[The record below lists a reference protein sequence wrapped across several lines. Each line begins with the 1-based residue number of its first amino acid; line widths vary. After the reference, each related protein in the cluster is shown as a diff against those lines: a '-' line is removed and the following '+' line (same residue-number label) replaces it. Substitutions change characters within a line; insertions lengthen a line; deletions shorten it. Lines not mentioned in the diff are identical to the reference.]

1 MRLLPSTK
9 LFNLYT
15 FCVTSSL
22 LPLILLGQLAERA
35 VPQEELKTLSL
46 LDAKAT
52 LDLGELVGQDEI
64 FQQGASIPRTT
75 AAPSGASLTP
85 TARNLKHT
93 AEQAFKAGRFSEA
106 LDGYG
111 SALAL
116 AKTEAASAAPQ
127 SSAASTKALSTTLSA
142 NVSSA
147 KVVEQALAGRA
158 QMLARLG
165 RMDELETLFESD
177 SGAEVRGRA
186 GQVLRNAKEGL
197 HLMQHRPDL
206 AFLCGPTALQSLYA
220 QAEGRPHPR
229 IHAEA
234 STRQGVS
241 LARLGALAGEVEL
254 PLQMAFREEGAAD
267 FITPA
272 VVHWGVGHYASI
284 LETRNDHYR
293 VVDPTFGQDF
303 WIAADVLNTEA
314 SGYFLVGEGTL
325 PAGWRSVAPAEASE
339 VWGRGSVRSRNTCS
353 TRQSDHRSPKNQSC
367 GLGMA
372 AYSAHLHM
380 VSLGLT
386 DIPLAYIPAYGP
398 EIAFQLDYVERDLSQ
413 PATLTHG
420 HLGSQWLHNYH
431 SYLDLYVDAELD
443 LHSAELALPGGGLE
457 RFEFAFFVVSLP
469 VTSQEQSGTLVS
481 PISPETGTRLE
492 VTYRSPPN
500 QPWIVVLYRLL
511 FPDGSSLS
519 YDSGGALREL
529 DEPRLN
535 DPDLD
540 ARLYVTQITDAGG
553 GNNQLSLSYD
563 NSVTGALRLE
573 SITDATGGV
582 AEVLYPDRLASFPTL
597 NFDPG
602 TSDPLHIV
610 GFIDPAG
617 RHAQVHYD
625 ATGRLEKIVDAVG
638 IESSVTY
645 TGASDQVDSLTT
657 PYGTALFRRGTVIDD
672 PDIFGWLEME
682 DALGRVERLEYTQR
696 APGVSPADPD
706 APDRAQVLIRPTNSR
721 QFRNTF
727 YWDHQAW
734 SKHRGDYTQA
744 QVYHWLHS
752 NFYALSTGALESYQA
767 PQSSRVYYNY
777 PGMVTEED
785 ATLADRATL
794 LFPSKIARL
803 DDEGGTWLET
813 RQYNDAGNLTQ
824 FVDAAGRITDL
835 AYEGASGFT
844 PADVRLSSVTVAN
857 SEIVRYSYANAFFP
871 LLPTRIEYAGQA
883 PIDLVYNSVGQLL
896 TSTQDGD
903 TTSYLYHQP
912 DGTATKG
919 NLLSIVAPASLGT
932 LTSFTYDSVNRV
944 ASITDADGRT
954 HSFTYDDL
962 DRLTIVQF
970 PDGSQEVTDYGG
982 RLYPES
988 LTDRLGRLTTW
999 DYDLAGQLIAETRY
1013 GLPTEAALQGVGAQ
1027 TTHYQWCDCGSLS
1040 GLIDPSGKHTAW
1052 EHDVL
1057 GRVIRKTTPDGR
1069 SQQFNFTPA
1078 LGRLASE
1085 THADGSQTDY
1095 RHSPVGELLAVD
1107 FSDGLTPGFRYGY
1120 DLDFGWLETV
1130 ATVAPGTENV
1140 LETVSYQYH
1149 PYAASVAA
1157 AVNGAGQL
1165 ASETGTLPES
1175 TVRYG
1180 YDTRGRQITESLL
1193 DAAQAPVRTTSWT
1206 LDALDRI
1213 TAHSNPLGSFGYTYG
1228 NASSRLDAPSLPGS
1242 LNEAYSFESPAAG
1255 GRLSAVTRRIGAGS
1269 PFVAYNYIYQS
1280 DDRLASLT
1288 ETRPSQAT
1296 LETTYRYDSQ
1306 ERLTH
1311 ALSSE
1316 DGVDADRFE
1325 YLYDLSGN
1333 RVTALSPERTA
1344 HWSADADNRPLAQ
1357 AAVGPRRVVGTVS
1370 KPSHVKINGAYVPVD
1385 NNLRFEGT
1393 VDTLTNRNVQIEA
1406 TDITGNVTTQNYWF
1420 EEPQNTGG
1428 IVYQSDARGNLTE
1441 VLTTEDTTTYQWDA
1455 LDRLIVAE
1463 RVSNDGTSGLRK
1475 SYHFDPA
1482 SRLSRIETETW
1493 DGTAWQ
1499 SVNTEN
1505 YVFAGIDRIQ
1515 KRAANGITVIRNY
1528 YADGFTEG
1536 SASYLYGRD
1545 RLGSIVELI
1554 DAATGTVVS
1563 RRDYS
1568 PFGIVRNESGSVQAD
1583 FAYTG
1588 HFYDAELAL
1597 HYSPTRVYDAALG
1610 RWLSADIFPDAEL
1623 LPEGTNL
1630 YAYVGNDPINFT
1642 DPLGLCRSS
1651 NSRNQ
1656 ANRPP
1661 PKQSGNSG
1669 SGGGDPPKRT
1679 ASSAS
1684 PQDGG
1689 GAGKSIGGR
1698 PLQGPPNAKI
1708 RTSNRPGNE
1717 KAVEL
1722 RNADGTVK
1730 DISPTRVKEFT
1741 PNTHPKAPRGKLNPV
1756 KFKDALSGS
1765 KGKKR
1770 APTRSE
1776 LDILRRATG
1785 G

>member
-1 MRLLPSTK
+1 MHLSLLQKS
-9 LFNLYT
+9 LQL
-15 FCVTSSL
+15 CALVLLGWL
-22 LPLILLGQLAERA
+22 LPLPLSAQTQIQSLEKAAVLDSLGLDGDIVPLNLTA
-35 VPQEELKTLSL
+35 VS
-46 LDAKAT
+46 
-52 LDLGELVGQDEI
+52 GEFE
-64 FQQGASIPRTT
+64 AS
-75 AAPSGASLTP
+75 AASTSSQKGTP
-85 TARNLKHT
+85 ARLTARDLEQS
-93 AEQAFKAGRFSEA
+93 AQQAFKSGRFSAA

-111 SALAL
+111 EALAL
-116 AKTEAASAAPQ
+116 AKSEVASESPESSAAP
-127 SSAASTKALSTTLSA
+127 SADQIIHRSATKVA
-142 NVSSA
+142 
-147 KVVEQALAGRA
+147 EQALAGRA

-186 GQVLRNAKEGL
+186 GQLLRNAKEGL

-303 WIAADVLNTEA
+303 WIAADVLDTEA
-314 SGYFLVGEGTL
+314 SGYFLVGEGAL
-325 PAGWRSVAPAEASE
+325 PEGWRSVAPAEASE
-339 VWGRGSVRSRNTCS
+339 VWGRGSVRSRNTRS

-386 DIPLAYIPAYGP
+386 DIPLAYTPAYGP

-420 HLGSQWLHNYH
+420 HLGSQWLHSYH
-431 SYLDLYVDAELD
+431 SFLDVTTNLVADTHKVEV
-443 LHSAELALPGGGLE
+443 ALPGGGSE
-457 RFEFAFFVVSLP
+457 AFDFPSILPTDPPAGLSDSSIPLTSL
-469 VTSQEQSGTLVS
+469 
-481 PISPETGTRLE
+481 SPETGNRLQA
-492 VTYRSPPN
+492 VYLSFDGQTWSLL
-500 QPWIVVLYRLL
+500 LYRLH
-511 FPDGSSLS
+511 FPDGSFYS
-519 YDSGGALREL
+519 YGAGGQLFLPAPSAEER
-529 DEPRLN
+529 
-535 DPDLD
+535 
-540 ARLYVTQITDAGG
+540 ATRLYMTGVTSSR
-553 GNNQLSLSYD
+553 GNTNRLSLSYGS
-563 NSVTGALRLE
+563 SVAGALRLE
-573 SITDATGGV
+573 TITDASGGV
-582 AEVLYPDRLASFPTL
+582 AEVLYPDRLASFPAL
-597 NFDPG
+597 SFDPG
-602 TSDPLHIV
+602 ISDPLHIV

-706 APDRAQVLIRPTNSR
+706 APDRAQVLIRSSDSR

-857 SEIVRYSYANAFFP
+857 SEIVRYSYANSFFP

-912 DGTATKG
+912 DGSATKG

-954 HSFTYDDL
+954 HSFSYDDL
-962 DRLTIVQF
+962 DRLTTVQF

-982 RLYPES
+982 RLFPES

-1130 ATVAPGTENV
+1130 ATVAPGTETV

-1165 ASETGTLPES
+1165 ASEIGTLPES

-1228 NASSRLDAPSLPGS
+1228 NASSRLDARSLPGN

-1280 DDRLASLT
+1280 DDRLASST

-1311 ALSSE
+1311 ALTSE
-1316 DGVDADRFE
+1316 DGTAADRFE

-1344 HWSADADNRPLAQ
+1344 HWNADPDNRPLAQ
-1357 AAVGPRRVVGTVS
+1357 AAVGFRRVVGTVS

-1385 NNLRFEGT
+1385 NDLRFEGF
-1393 VDTLTNRNVQIEA
+1393 VDTLITRNVQIEA
-1406 TDITGNVTTQNYWF
+1406 TDITGNITTQDYWF

-1428 IVYQSDARGNLTE
+1428 IVYQSDARGNLIE
-1441 VLTTEDTTTYQWDA
+1441 VLTTETITTYQWDA
-1455 LDRLIVAE
+1455 LDRLTVAE
-1463 RVSNDGTSGLRK
+1463 RLSNDGTSGLRK
-1475 SYHFDPA
+1475 NYHFDPA
-1482 SRLSRIETETW
+1482 SRLSRIEVETW
-1493 DGTAWQ
+1493 DGSTWQ
-1499 SVNTEN
+1499 SASVEN
-1505 YVFAGIDRIQ
+1505 YVFAGIERIQ
-1515 KRAANGITVIRNY
+1515 KRTADGTTVLRNY

-1536 SASYLYGRD
+1536 GINYLYGRD

-1554 DAATGTVVS
+1554 DASNGSVVS
-1563 RRDYS
+1563 RRDFS

-1588 HFYDAELAL
+1588 HFYDPELAL
-1597 HYSPTRVYDAALG
+1597 HHSPTRVYDAGLG
-1610 RWLSADIFPDAEL
+1610 RWLSADIYPDAEL

-1651 NSRNQ
+1651 NNRSQ

-1689 GAGKSIGGR
+1689 GAGGGENVFWSGSPQAR
-1698 PLQGPPNAKI
+1698 AAAEAFAKQTGGKTLEMT
-1708 RTSNRPGNE
+1708 RT
-1717 KAVEL
+1717 
-1722 RNADGTVK
+1722 
-1730 DISPTRVKEFT
+1730 
-1741 PNTHPKAPRGKLNPV
+1741 GKLL
-1756 KFKDALSGS
+1756 DAMTNKRTYPFLKSVWNAAS
-1765 KGKKR
+1765 RRFAKR
-1770 APTRSE
+1770 AGSSTHVFQSAKGVRLKSVW
-1776 LDILRRATG
+1776 ATKEYPRLIKQG
-1785 G
+1785 TNIIYHTVP